1 MKIKL
6 KDLINAFPGIRGCYD
21 VCEFARVVD
30 LMPHYREVKDIVTLY
45 DERKKALEEEL
56 QKGADKD
63 GNLTGKQV
71 KEHNDKLAAIHNE
84 EIDLKSPPKFKPDE
98 AKKALGKEL
107 INGSQYEAMEPYFV
121 AKESKTKSPE
131 EGK

>member
-1 MKIKL
+1 MKIKF
-6 KDLINAFPGIRGCYD
+6 KDLLNAFPGIKGCYD

-30 LMPHYREVKDIVTLY
+30 LMPHYREVKDIVNLY

-71 KEHNDKLAAIHNE
+71 KEHNDKLQAMLNE
-84 EIDLKSPPKFKPDE
+84 EIELKSPPKFKPDE
-98 AKKALGKEL
+98 AKKAVANGVT
-107 INGSQYEAMEPYFV
+107 GSQYEAMEPYFITKAS
-121 AKESKTKSPE
+121 AKSE